1 MFFQVELIQSRGFHT
16 QIHKVTTSDG
26 YILSMFRIIN
36 PNIDPSKNKTPKKTP
51 VLIQPGIFSDSTFF
65 LIASLD
71 GKLLP
76 NNMFIEDHGKII
88 TNCDPSDGQTTGIS
102 IAFVLATC
110 GYDVWMGNAR
120 GNGVGGN
127 QHLYLSELG
136 N

>member
-1 MFFQVELIQSRGFHT
+1 MFFQVELIQSRGFHAE
-16 QIHKVTTSDG
+16 IHKVTTSDG

-36 PNIDPSKNKTPKKTP
+36 PNIDSSINKTPKIP
-51 VLIQPGIFSDSTFF
+51 VLIQHGLFSDSTYF
-65 LIASLD
+65 LIPSLD
-71 GKLLP
+71 GKLLS
-76 NNMFIEDHGKII
+76 NNMFVEDNGNII
-88 TNCDPSDGQTTGIS
+88 TNCDPSTGQTTGIS